1 MENEANG
8 LTDSSVARHSRDRTL
23 RLELI
28 SRNQNGS
35 RHDQGTGMGAEVRNI
50 EYSIALKMKRG
61 ELMVPVWDYVAGRLG
76 EGGRCKSNSP
86 KLKLR
91 SQLLFTATQNFDRR
105 GIVKNWFGKLQNN
118 VTKIVI
124 VSRLQLPLGGTLRYL
139 YKKNIV
145 SFYLIKTKTSHR
157 FIRHQNE
164 HSMRVKWF

>member
-8 LTDSSVARHSRDRTL
+8 LTDSSVARHSTDRTL

-50 EYSIALKMKRG
+50 EYSIALKIKRG

-91 SQLLFTATQNFDRR
+91 SQLLFTATQTLELWGRMIQKLWSQRLRVHEQQSSCIGTRSSQSKGTNEQE
-105 GIVKNWFGKLQNN
+105 NEGK
-118 VTKIVI
+118 TTAWIGAG
-124 VSRLQLPLGGTLRYL
+124 R
-139 YKKNIV
+139 
-145 SFYLIKTKTSHR
+145 TSNGPGQKGNR
-157 FIRHQNE
+157 D
-164 HSMRVKWF
+164 